1 MYYIYE
7 FCLHGKT
14 FVIFLAKIKKK
25 KLGKL
30 CGQTCGIL
38 PLKFSTDA
46 ERYAASF
53 VKKSLTEG
61 CNYVFDEIN
70 KEI

>member
-1 MYYIYE
+1 MYYVYE

-30 CGQTCGIL
+30 CGQTCEIL
-38 PLKFSTDA
+38 PLKFRTDA
-46 ERYAASF
+46 ERDPASF

-61 CNYVFDEIN
+61 CNDVF
-70 KEI
+70 

>member
-1 MYYIYE
+1 MNSA
-7 FCLHGKT
+7 CMKKH
-14 FVIFLAKIKKK
+14 FVIFLTAQAWQKKK
-25 KLGKL
+25 MVGKQ

-38 PLKFSTDA
+38 PLKFRTDA
-46 ERYAASF
+46 EGDPACF

-61 CNYVFDEIN
+61 CIYVFDEIN